1 MNDRELQRLKSDL
14 QGHVDAQ
21 TRLEGKET
29 ALLERLKKDFDV
41 DSLDDAQA
49 MLKELNADLVTLD
62 KNLQDVLDK
71 LEERDDAAD
80 E

>member
-1 MNDRELQRLKSDL
+1 MNDRELQRLKADL
-14 QGHVDAQ
+14 QGHVDAR

-29 ALLERLKKDFDV
+29 ALLERLKKEFDV

-49 MLKELNADLVTLD
+49 ALEELNSDLATLD

-71 LEERDDAAD
+71 LEERDDKGD

>member
-1 MNDRELQRLKSDL
+1 MNDRELQRLKADL
-14 QGHVDAQ
+14 QGHVDAR

-29 ALLERLKKDFDV
+29 ALLERLKKEFDV

-49 MLKELNADLVTLD
+49 ALKELNADLAALD

-71 LEERDDAAD
+71 LEERDDKGD

>member
-1 MNDRELQRLKSDL
+1 MNDRELQRLKADL
-14 QGHVDAQ
+14 QGHVDAR

-29 ALLERLKKDFDV
+29 ALLERLKKEFDV

-49 MLKELNADLVTLD
+49 ALKELNADLAALD

>member
-1 MNDRELQRLKSDL
+1 MNDRELQRLKTDL

-29 ALLERLKKDFDV
+29 ALLERLKKEFDV
-41 DSLDDAQA
+41 DSLEDAQA
-49 MLKELNADLVTLD
+49 MLKV
-62 KNLQDVLDK
+62 LQDDLAALDEKLQAVLDK
-71 LEERDDAAD
+71 LEERDDGAD